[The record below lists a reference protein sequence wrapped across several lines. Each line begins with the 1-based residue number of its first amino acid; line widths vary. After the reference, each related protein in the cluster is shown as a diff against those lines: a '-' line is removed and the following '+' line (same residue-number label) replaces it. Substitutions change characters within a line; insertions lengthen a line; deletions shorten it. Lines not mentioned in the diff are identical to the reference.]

1 VKMNCYCS
9 PPLPIQQRT
18 VAKSG
23 NNFGKIYFN
32 CPNLNCKFFCW
43 MDDLSTMRYNNNNS
57 SSHNN
62 HSTTTSRGGN
72 SSSNSRGCSGS
83 SGEGGKLTAMKLM
96 IGEFV
101 NGPPFQVWFD
111 VQCPMD
117 SKIRSFF
124 DTIPSDKK
132 KLNSKTKMWSFN
144 FEIYDQFVGT
154 ALSAEYNSA
163 IQVIEIP
170 RFLLNGIRKFL
181 SSEAAPQEISLLSG
195 MMDTILPFQLEAVEF
210 VVRRGGRA
218 LIADEMVS
226 NLHLFL
232 LQIIRVV
239 EKQLKR
245 LQFFNNIVNISQ
257 LSFYAPQV

>member
-1 VKMNCYCS
+1 M
-9 PPLPIQQRT
+9 
-18 VAKSG
+18 
-23 NNFGKIYFN
+23 
-32 CPNLNCKFFCW
+32 
-43 MDDLSTMRYNNNNS
+43 
-57 SSHNN
+57 
-62 HSTTTSRGGN
+62 
-72 SSSNSRGCSGS
+72 
-83 SGEGGKLTAMKLM
+83 
-96 IGEFV
+96 
-101 NGPPFQVWFD
+101 
-111 VQCPMD
+111 
-117 SKIRSFF
+117 
-124 DTIPSDKK
+124 
-132 KLNSKTKMWSFN
+132 
-144 FEIYDQFVGT
+144 
-154 ALSAEYNSA
+154 
-163 IQVIEIP
+163 IEIP

-257 LSFYAPQV
+257 LSFYVPQA